1 MLNNDEQKNI
11 IKYFLENI
19 FEAKSHYTG
28 WKMICHARSVGI
40 VSKEMAERYV
50 AIQKQAG
57 SFFTLTDRAFLISFI
72 MLICHVFDK
81 RSDSMSLEK
90 ADKALYNKFF
100 NENTKVIDALKK
112 TRDNI
117 FAHRNIKIDP
127 KEIVIP
133 SVDDL
138 DSFFSN
144 LEKLYNELSSKIAD
158 SSARFDNVDN
168 LKREIELVYMN
179 LDRGEMMR
187 RKEIDIEWRWE
198 KDPGRISNKI

>member
-1 MLNNDEQKNI
+1 MEKEKLI
-11 IKYFLENI
+11 IKYFLGNI

-28 WKMICHARSVGI
+28 WKMICHARSIGI

-57 SFFTLTDRAFLISFI
+57 SFFTLADRAFLISFI

-90 ADKALYNKFF
+90 VDKALYNKFF
-100 NENTKVIDALKK
+100 TENKKVIDALKK
-112 TRDNI
+112 ARDNI
-117 FAHRNIKIDP
+117 FAHRNIQIDP

-138 DSFFSN
+138 DNFFSN
-144 LEKLYNELSSKIAD
+144 LEKLYNSLSSKID
-158 SSARFDNVDN
+158 NSSAWFDNVEN

-187 RKEIDIEWRWE
+187 RKEIDIEWMWE
-198 KDPGRISNKI
+198 KDPNKISDKI